1 MTMSDVKKP
10 FQVWWVNQGHTYAKA
25 KTDGYLWAP
34 MPVEGGQSFPHWESM
49 TQVEAGDLVINYGH
63 KCIVAMSIAKSKA
76 ISHKNKKKDGWRIDL
91 EYHDLDETIDLE
103 EIKPFIDEIRDSI
116 ETNAP
121 FDNFRNPQQGYLFHF
136 SMEGLSILNRLFFDR
151 FPGRISEYLGMGP
164 DGTFERFCLERGFL
178 FDADLVKRFVLSLK
192 TSPFVI
198 LCGRP
203 GSGKTKLAQLYAQYL
218 DEKERQKP
226 ASQSKNTLAKRRWYK
241 LSYNDKTIVE
251 AFEGADKKINLVRK
265 TILKDGIMSLLGLDS
280 KKQID
285 MNQKKMMK
293 DLQEGD
299 VIIAYQGGY
308 TLGGIGVV
316 SQPHFFDNAGDAY
329 DSFFESTKNFIR
341 IDWKFK
347 GPMKINDFFLDD
359 DKIPAF
365 SMWGDTIHELDQ
377 DQIRKFMEYLASK
390 DIHFEADEIYEQART
405 YAMIP
410 VGHGWEDKASL
421 LGHFDPSIDDY
432 RSTKALDLIM
442 NADIALKKGVDSPFF
457 LILDGMNTSKVDRY
471 MADVLSAM
479 ESHEP
484 IVLHASDEVE
494 QYSGIPKELALPPNI
509 CIVGTVYDRPEKSG
523 LSPAVLDRAN
533 VIELP
538 TPPGIRMPLLQTGQL
553 SLNIEPGIK
562 PLFPMNP
569 LTLNDMHAYMAEV
582 QIIDEELMG
591 IFQGIEKEIEKIQQV
606 LNQLGCE
613 LGFRAM
619 KDILVYLYF
628 AWEADRKPDHWS
640 GWADALDAQIL
651 QKVLPK
657 IRGSE
662 KRVRHHL
669 MALYGCCFSH
679 MNEDQKMSI
688 AMGDKVDLGDA
699 RFPRSARKLQDM
711 QIELETRG
719 FVSFLP

>member
-1 MTMSDVKKP
+1 MTVSDVKKP

-25 KTDGYLWAP
+25 KADGYLWAP
-34 MPVEGGQSFPHWESM
+34 MPVEGGQSFSHWDSM
-49 TQVEAGDLVINYGH
+49 TQVEAGDLVINFGH
-63 KCIVAMSIAKSKA
+63 KSIVAVSIAKSKA
-76 ISHKNKKKDGWRIDL
+76 VKHKNKKKDGWRVDL
-91 EYHDLDETIDLE
+91 EYNDLVKNIDLE
-103 EIKPFIDEIRDSI
+103 EIKPFIDEMRDSI

-121 FDNFRNPQQGYLFHF
+121 FDNFRNLQQGYLFHF
-136 SMEGLSILNRLFFDR
+136 SQDGLTILNRLFFDR
-151 FPGRISEYLGMGP
+151 LPERIAEYMGMGP
-164 DGTFERFCLERGFL
+164 EGTFELYCLERGFL
-178 FDADLVKRFVLSLK
+178 FDSDLVKRFVLSLK
-192 TSPFVI
+192 TSPLVI
-198 LCGRP
+198 LSGKS

-218 DEKERQKP
+218 DDKERQKP
-226 ASQSKNTLAKRRWYK
+226 SSSKKNELLKRRWYK

-251 AFEGADKKINLVRK
+251 AFEGSDKKINLVRK

-347 GPMKINDFFLDD
+347 GPMKINDFFLGD

-365 SMWGDTIHELDQ
+365 SMWGDTIQELTLDQ
-377 DQIRKFMEYLASK
+377 IKKFIDYLAEK
-390 DIHFEADEIYEQART
+390 DIHFEADEIYERART
-405 YAMIP
+405 YELIP
-410 VGHGWEDKASL
+410 VGHGWEDKTSL
-421 LGHFDPSIDDY
+421 LGYFDKAIDDY

-442 NADIALKKGVDSPFF
+442 NAGIAMKKGVTSPFF
-457 LILDGMNTSKVDRY
+457 LILDGMNTSKVDHY
-471 MADVLSAM
+471 MADVLSAL

-484 IVLHASDEVE
+484 IVIHASDEVE
-494 QYSGIPKELALPPNI
+494 QYSGIPKELTLPPNV

-538 TPPGIRMPLLQTGQL
+538 APAGSYYPLKETGMV
-553 SLNIEPGIK
+553 SLNIEPKIK
-562 PLFPMNP
+562 PLFSMSS
-569 LTLNDMHAYMAEV
+569 LTLADMHAHMAEV
-582 QIIDEELMG
+582 QIIDEDLLD
-591 IFQGIEKEIEKIQQV
+591 FFDGIEKEIDMIQRILQ
-606 LNQLGCE
+606 QLGSDM
-613 LGFRAM
+613 GHRAV
-619 KDILVYLYF
+619 KDILVYMYF
-628 AWEADRKPDHWS
+628 AWEADRKPQHWS
-640 GWADALDAQIL
+640 GWTHAFDAQIL

-657 IRGSE
+657 IRGAE

-669 MALYGCCFSH
+669 LALYGCCFFH
-679 MNEDQKMSI
+679 MSEDQRMSM
-688 AMGDKVDLGDA
+688 AMGEDAELDDA
-699 RFPRSARKLQDM
+699 RFIRSARKLHDM
-711 QIELETRG
+711 QVELETRG